1 MRSSLI
7 ISTMALLKETS
18 AWAFNSDKKMARAQ
32 LFTDPSS
39 DSSDVE
45 ANSRSSL
52 LWYPANKGTLQIG
65 TPLQNTD
72 NAEYA
77 LFDLNQSFTSI
88 IEPLYTDGADESTT
102 LNAPDQS
109 EDGITYTPNYCANEN
124 CYIEGH
130 YYSDILC
137 TSDDFNDT

>member
-18 AWAFNSDKKMARAQ
+18 AWAFNSDKKMARAK

-65 TPLQNTD
+65 TPL
-72 NAEYA
+72 
-77 LFDLNQSFTSI
+77 
-88 IEPLYTDGADESTT
+88 
-102 LNAPDQS
+102 
-109 EDGITYTPNYCANEN
+109 
-124 CYIEGH
+124 
-130 YYSDILC
+130 
-137 TSDDFNDT
+137 